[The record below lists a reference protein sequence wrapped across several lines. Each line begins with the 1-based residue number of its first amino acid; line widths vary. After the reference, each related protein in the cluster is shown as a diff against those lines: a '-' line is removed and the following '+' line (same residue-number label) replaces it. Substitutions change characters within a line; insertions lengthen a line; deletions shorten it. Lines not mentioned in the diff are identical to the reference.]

1 MRELTIIYVRY
12 VFFWFGIQHKN
23 IFFPF
28 YTFPKLNN
36 LYRCHETLTETVN
49 EKHVPLPLDDIARH
63 KKCRLI
69 SDYRTVGLL
78 KLLGELEN
86 YHRTMQ
92 DYIS

>member
-1 MRELTIIYVRY
+1 MYFSGSGSSTKIY
-12 VFFWFGIQHKN
+12 FFHFN
-23 IFFPF
+23 
-28 YTFPKLNN
+28 FPKLNN

-92 DYIS
+92 DYNS